1 MKKVSVSKTSKD
13 SKGRI
18 LNVEL
23 TIEEVPLILVNYT
36 ILKQSK
42 TLCELD
48 LLLNDFL
55 LDDSKNIMFA
65 GDLNWWFSYSEK
77 KVYFKDLTTYSE
89 I

>member
-18 LNVEL
+18 LNVEV

-48 LLLNDFL
+48 LLLNDFM
-55 LDDSKNIMFA
+55 LDDSKNMFA

>member
-65 GDLNWWFSYSEK
+65 GDLNWWFSYSDK